1 MTFKTFEGIVKE
13 HRPEIQVFQHGDF
26 RGSRKS
32 AINVAVMFHPPH
44 GKVYNYTGSYC
55 YVLNRLG
62 IKAIYRSELT
72 TLQEYLK
79 RLKDEHGKV
88 SAFWGDIIVDNSEEI
103 KRREEELA
111 RLEREF
117 IIIE

>member
-1 MTFKTFEGIVKE
+1 MTFKTFESIVKE
-13 HRPEIQVFQHGDF
+13 HRPEIQVFQHGSF
-26 RGSRKS
+26 AGSSKIS
-32 AINVAVMFHPPH
+32 VAVRFKQPC
-44 GKVYNYTGSYC
+44 GKIYYYNGNYA

-117 IIIE
+117 IVIE

>member
-1 MTFKTFEGIVKE
+1 MTFKTFESIVKE
-13 HRPEIQVFQHGDF
+13 HRPEIQVFQHGDVA
-26 RGSRKS
+26 GT
-32 AINVAVMFHPPH
+32 NVAVIFNPLH

-62 IKAIYRSELT
+62 IKAIYRSEFT
-72 TLQEYLK
+72 TLQENLK

-103 KRREEELA
+103 KRREEELE
-111 RLEREF
+111 RIEREF
-117 IIIE
+117 IIIEY